1 MIKICAKCGSEFMP
15 QKTTSKY
22 CSWDCYLAANKERA
36 AENWKS
42 QHAKSKIQYSP
53 SENDFDLKPGD
64 IIYGPDRQ
72 LDGEKKRT
80 HKFKV
85 LKIYPHFF
93 TAKRLDK
100 GWERSF
106 TKADYIT
113 GEVRKAEEEKWQK

>member
-1 MIKICAKCGSEFMP
+1 MIKTCAKCGGEFIL

-22 CSWDCYLAANKERA
+22 CSRDCYLAANKERA

-72 LDGEKKRT
+72 LDGDKNRG

-85 LKIYPHFF
+85 LKIYAYFF

-113 GEVRKAEEEKWQK
+113 GEVRKVEKQ

>member
-1 MIKICAKCGSEFMP
+1 MIKTCAKCGGEFIP
-15 QKTTSKY
+15 QKITSKY
-22 CSWDCYLAANKERA
+22 CSRDCYLAANKERA
-36 AENWKS
+36 AENWKH

-64 IIYGPDRQ
+64 IVYGPDRQ
-72 LDGEKKRT
+72 LDGEKNRG
-80 HKFKV
+80 HKFKI
-85 LKIYPHFF
+85 LKIYSHFF

-113 GEVRKAEEEKWQK
+113 GEVRKVEEQ